1 MLLSATIGP
10 LAVLNRIRL
19 RAGPTLAVS
28 ISDRSDRRS
37 KWTDDPPSTI
47 HIRHLLLAAAVA
59 LGLAI
64 RPAATAHCVVVFVVI
79 SCVNSVALCQA
90 WRMEVCFMRKVNL
103 DGRLRSE

>member
-1 MLLSATIGP
+1 MLLSATTGA

-19 RAGPTLAVS
+19 RAGPTLAFS
-28 ISDRSDRRS
+28 ISERSDRRS

-47 HIRHLLLAAAVA
+47 HIRHLLLAAAVV

-64 RPAATAHCVVVFVVI
+64 VFAATAHCLVVFVVI
-79 SCVNSVALCQA
+79 SCVSDLALCRA
-90 WRMEVCFMRKVNL
+90 WRMERLFMWKVNL